1 MKMTIDQ
8 YPAHQALQDDVDRFP
23 NLWHATSIDT
33 GGQGNINDIIHV
45 SYKDLLAEFNQ
56 LRQQVD
62 DLVGSLK
69 TAHMLTAGGA
79 RAVIELALTDYKQ
92 RQQKDD

>member
-1 MKMTIDQ
+1 MTIEQ

-33 GGQGNINDIIHV
+33 GGQGNINDIKHV

-56 LRQQVD
+56 LQRQMD
-62 DLVGSLK
+62 DLRNILQEAK
-69 TAHMLTAGGA
+69 
-79 RAVIELALTDYKQ
+79 
-92 RQQKDD
+92 